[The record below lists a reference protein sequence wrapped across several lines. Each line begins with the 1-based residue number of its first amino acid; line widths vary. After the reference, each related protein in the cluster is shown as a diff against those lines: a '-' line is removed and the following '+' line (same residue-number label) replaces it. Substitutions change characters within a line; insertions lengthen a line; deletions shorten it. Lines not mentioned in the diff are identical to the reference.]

1 MPWCKDWINAMIW
14 SKSMIVSSVR
24 RYFEW
29 FFIRHRL
36 NSHWSSDSRADLWL
50 AAIELFDICLH
61 PLTHCNCCR
70 RASACSAQW
79 HSAQQPNLIRAVTN
93 YQKLSLNSRHHHQN
107 SILPQTH
114 FYFLQ
119 TTDKCL
125 QQAGILEILIGNST
139 VFPITLVTV
148 WPFQPSNVFWGWD

>member
-1 MPWCKDWINAMIW
+1 MNGSSLDTASTLIGQVTVEQIYDWLLLNYLIF
-14 SKSMIVSSVR
+14 VS
-24 RYFEW
+24 
-29 FFIRHRL
+29 IR
-36 NSHWSSDSRADLWL
+36 S
-50 AAIELFDICLH
+50 
-61 PLTHCNCCR
+61 LTHPNCCR

-93 YQKLSLNSRHHHQN
+93 YQKLSLNSRHHHQS
-107 SILPQTH
+107 SILPRTR

-148 WPFQPSNVFWGWD
+148 